1 MMERLRD
8 TAVAGGNKSVT
19 FASVRKGMHNDTW
32 AKPNYPK
39 IINDFLLKTEK
50 DLLIPTCSA
59 AP

>member
-1 MMERLRD
+1 MMQRLRD
-8 TAVAGGNKSVT
+8 TAVAGGNNRVT

-39 IINDFLLKTEK
+39 IINDFLLTEK
-50 DLLIPTCSA
+50 DLLIPTSSA